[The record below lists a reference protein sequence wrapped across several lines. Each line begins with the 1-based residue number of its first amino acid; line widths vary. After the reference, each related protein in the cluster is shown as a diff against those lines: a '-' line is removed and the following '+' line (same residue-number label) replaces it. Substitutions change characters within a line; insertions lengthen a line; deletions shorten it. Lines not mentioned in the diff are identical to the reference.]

1 MRLALLLLCAAVA
14 LAGCSVFPVSEA
26 SQTHDNTS
34 SASPAPT
41 TPTTTSLTLPPRPRE
56 LPLDKVNPCTILTK
70 QQRTQLSLDTTPTPY
85 TDTELKARACTI
97 RGTYSGQV
105 ARLALVTDEGA
116 ELWISDEAQ
125 NTAKVISVIGFPA
138 LEVRTPNLD
147 TLCNVEV
154 DVAQGEFLDV
164 LFRDGGSATPIP
176 QDDLCL
182 GAQRVAE
189 AAMNSLSTGH

>member
-1 MRLALLLLCAAVA
+1 MRLALLLLCTAAA

-26 SQTHDNTS
+26 SQTHDNST
-34 SASPAPT
+34 AAPAPT
-41 TPTTTSLTLPPRPRE
+41 TTTTTSLTLPPRPRE
-56 LPLDKVNPCTILTK
+56 IRLDKVNPCTILTK
-70 QQRTQLSLDTTPTPY
+70 DQRASLSLDTTPSPY
-85 TDTELKARACTI
+85 TDTELKAKACTM

-105 ARLALVTDEGA
+105 ARLALVTNEGA

-125 NTAKVISVIGFPA
+125 NTAKVISIVGFPA
-138 LEVRTPNLD
+138 LEVRTPNED

-154 DVAQGEFLDV
+154 DVAEDEFLDV
-164 LFRDGGSATPIP
+164 LFRDGGSAAPIP

-189 AAMNSLSTGH
+189 AAMTSLSGGH

>member
-14 LAGCSVFPVSEA
+14 LAGCSVYPLSEA
-26 SQTHDNTS
+26 SQTQS
-34 SASPAPT
+34 SAPPAPT
-41 TPTTTSLTLPPRPRE
+41 TTTTTSLTLPPRPRE
-56 LPLDKVNPCTILTK
+56 IPLDKVNPCTILTK
-70 QQRTQLSLDTTPTPY
+70 DQRAQLSLDTTPAPY
-85 TDTELKARACTI
+85 NDTELKARACTM

-105 ARLALVTDEGA
+105 ARLALVTEEGA

-125 NTAKVISVIGFPA
+125 NTAKLTAVVGFPA
-138 LEVRTPNLD
+138 LEIRTPGLD

-164 LFRDGGSATPIP
+164 LFRDGGSATPLT

-189 AAMNSLSTGH
+189 AAMASLSGGH

>member
-1 MRLALLLLCAAVA
+1 MRLALLMLCAAVA

-105 ARLALVTDEGA
+105 ARLALVTNSGA
-116 ELWISDEAQ
+116 DLWISDEAQ
-125 NTAKVISVIGFPA
+125 NTAKVISVVGFPA

>member
-1 MRLALLLLCAAVA
+1 MRLALLLLCTAAA

-26 SQTHDNTS
+26 SQTHDNSTS
-34 SASPAPT
+34 PAAPT
-41 TPTTTSLTLPPRPRE
+41 TTTTTSLTLPPRPRE
-56 LPLDKVNPCTILTK
+56 IPLDRVNPCTILTRD
-70 QQRTQLSLDTTPTPY
+70 QRASLSLDTTPSPY

-105 ARLALVTDEGA
+105 ARLALVTNEGA

-125 NTAKVISVIGFPA
+125 NTAKVIAITGFPA
-138 LEVRTPNLD
+138 LEVRTPGAD

-154 DVAQGEFLDV
+154 DVAKGEFLDV

-189 AAMNSLSTGH
+189 AAMTSLSGGH